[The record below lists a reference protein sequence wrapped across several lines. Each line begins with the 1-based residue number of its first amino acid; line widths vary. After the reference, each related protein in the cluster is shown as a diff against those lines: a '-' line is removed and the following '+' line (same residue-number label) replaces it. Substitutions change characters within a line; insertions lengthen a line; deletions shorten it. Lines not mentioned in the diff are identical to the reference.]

1 MMASL
6 SPGVRRLL
14 AVALLLVPLLA
25 SAALVVV
32 PLRQAE
38 RQTAALQEL
47 EAHIGR
53 LEERLVTREQVL
65 AELRHLERLAE
76 LDPRLMQAETAAV
89 AGATLA
95 GDLGAFLEA
104 AGGLVETTQVLEP
117 VLDPPVQRIGVRL
130 RGAVDLE
137 GLRSFLH
144 MIESAEPLM
153 TVERLTVR
161 SEDLA
166 ATSGLVL
173 TEIIVVGY
181 TRAGLDAEKNG
192 ERTTA
197 QAADAG

>member
-1 MMASL
+1 MMANL

-14 AVALLLVPLLA
+14 AVALLLLPLLA
-25 SAALVVV
+25 SAAIVVV
-32 PLRQAE
+32 SLGQAE

-95 GDLGAFLEA
+95 GDLDAFLKA
-104 AGGLVETTQVLEP
+104 VGGLVDSTQVLEP

-192 ERTTA
+192 ERT
-197 QAADAG
+197 AARAAGAG